1 MKLLLQYFKHKVH
14 VVFTFNK
21 KTKQKTKQNNKK
33 SNKSNINEV
42 NLILLKYKQINNVI
56 FGGFK
61 YNINEVKLFDS
72 NITSMQLNCLIQI

>member
-14 VVFTFNK
+14 VVFTINK
-21 KTKQKTKQNNKK
+21 KTKQNNKK